1 MLSIIIPARNES
13 DNLKDILDYFTKNL
27 NDIEYEV
34 VLINDFSND
43 DTFDKAKSISL
54 KDKIS
59 FNHQFISET
68 KGYLPNDTLGKD
80 KKYVFVGKFE
90 KILFEGYLKLYNIK
104 GSIGFIIYRKR

>member
-43 DTFDKAKSISL
+43 DTFERLKVFSNHINSL
-54 KDKIS
+54 EFLIIKKGFGWRYQYRYSKEQWFQNCNYDGWLSDDIKDLIKYNNIM
-59 FNHQFISET
+59 NE
-68 KGYLPNDTLGKD
+68 
-80 KKYVFVGKFE
+80 KKLMQY
-90 KILFEGYLKLYNIK
+90 
-104 GSIGFIIYRKR
+104 

>member
-43 DTFDKAKSISL
+43 DTFDKCKKL
-54 KDKIS
+54 V
-59 FNHQFISET
+59 SESE
-68 KGYLPNDTLGKD
+68 NFRIFDN
-80 KKYVFVGKFE
+80 KKK
-90 KILFEGYLKLYNIK
+90 
-104 GSIGFIIYRKR
+104 